1 MGTSHE
7 TSFDVA
13 ASQPSHW
20 QEATSGAQPIK
31 SVPVAMVSLVLRS
44 KGRPTNWE
52 EREPGT
58 GMGREGSD
66 TDQSLRL
73 DVVPCAVRATCSYG
87 MSDDEHV
94 GRAVQGGSP
103 PDREADPR
111 GARDSKSPMP
121 ETGMEEQEQQWE
133 RDPQGYRPPQGVDQ
147 NGLVVSERPGVAA
160 PSADHG
166 RASVVAASHLPPS
179 PPPSPLAAP
188 RSEFEASGALDTG
201 VPSAVAYTGPEV
213 QPCISE
219 GQLHS
224 PGDSHLLT
232 QTFSPVDLAQANDS
246 HLQKEHQGIS
256 EAPDIPEEQTSAMTQ
271 KAVRQKVGLTAPQ
284 KPPSHPGTN
293 PGNFP
298 TQPTTTGSRN
308 VCEGTPPVARLAS
321 RIPSATRGARA
332 SIGRPSTLHDLAGP
346 SKANGRVSPTAA
358 TLPIP
363 TVHRAVSVPNK
374 RLETSGD
381 STSTRPRREVRGKT
395 SESQPSQFLM
405 RPFGET
411 AAKADLPTSKEQAPT
426 QPKEKMAAGPTRA
439 ESKLVEPKK
448 IDAVPQRKP
457 ISAGTAVTRPKSR
470 GTSVEKRSG
479 GTTPTTPG
487 TPKGGGTP
495 GTPGTPSNRGQGTAK
510 TDKHRVALIRTPP
523 KSPGATKLNRPTTTA
538 AVDLKNVKSKIG
550 STENIKHQPKG
561 GKVKIEDKPLD
572 LSSVR
577 AKCGSMDNMKHV
589 PTGGQVQILS
599 KKLDLSHIHSKCG
612 SKGNLHHKPGGGRVR
627 IENHKVQ
634 FKDAAQ
640 SKIGSLANIEH
651 SPGGGNVKIESHKLS
666 FRDQAQ
672 ARTDHG
678 AEIITVSPDHQ
689 DETSPN
695 RRHSNISSTGSINM
709 VEPKLETLADDVT
722 AALAKQGL

>member
-256 EAPDIPEEQTSAMTQ
+256 EAPDIPEEQ
-271 KAVRQKVGLTAPQ
+271 
-284 KPPSHPGTN
+284 
-293 PGNFP
+293 
-298 TQPTTTGSRN
+298 
-308 VCEGTPPVARLAS
+308 
-321 RIPSATRGARA
+321 
-332 SIGRPSTLHDLAGP
+332 
-346 SKANGRVSPTAA
+346 
-358 TLPIP
+358 
-363 TVHRAVSVPNK
+363 
-374 RLETSGD
+374 
-381 STSTRPRREVRGKT
+381 T